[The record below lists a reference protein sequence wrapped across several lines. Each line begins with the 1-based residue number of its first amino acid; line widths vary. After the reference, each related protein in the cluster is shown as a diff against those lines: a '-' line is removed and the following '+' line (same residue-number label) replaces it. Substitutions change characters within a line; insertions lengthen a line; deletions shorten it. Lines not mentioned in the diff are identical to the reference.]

1 MATSNTPADASAA
14 ICAKEEEEE
23 AEEEKEEADAFVG
36 RGHKTPPQTR
46 CTRLREAEAVIDA
59 KVGKHSK
66 DRRPSIL
73 AGGGRLGGGGGG
85 EFTWCLVFSSTSS
98 SSSPSSPDLLVHER
112 VRRTR
117 HHAIGARIE
126 VSRRW
131 REGSQTR
138 LQRRYEGR
146 CSRPSKT
153 LAQIAAHRSWD

>member
-73 AGGGRLGGGGGG
+73 AGGWEVGRRGWGGVH
-85 EFTWCLVFSSTSS
+85 LV
-98 SSSPSSPDLLVHER
+98 PRLLVHFILILPFLPGPAGS
-112 VRRTR
+112 RTSTSHSSPR
-117 HHAIGARIE
+117 H
-126 VSRRW
+126 
-131 REGSQTR
+131 
-138 LQRRYEGR
+138 R
-146 CSRPSKT
+146 CT
-153 LAQIAAHRSWD
+153 HRSIASLARGQSDAPAAAVRGEVQPP